1 MLRSTSTLLRTAA
14 RAARPNFAVA
24 ARPLSSSSALGD
36 SVPAQGAWE
45 KSCYFKIDFTIPET
59 DSVYDAVQ
67 RFSAYDIGCLVV
79 TNSDGKMSGIISER
93 DYINKIAL
101 LGRTSKD
108 TPISEVMTSSPL
120 MTANMSA
127 TVEECMH
134 KMLSKDIR
142 HLPLLDP
149 EGNCV
154 GMLSVKDIVKELV
167 AEKDKTINVLSDF
180 ALGKGGHFGSD

>member
-1 MLRSTSTLLRTAA
+1 MLRSTTSLLRTAA
-14 RAARPNFAVA
+14 RAARPSFATA
-24 ARPLSSSSALGD
+24 SPMSTSAKLGE

-59 DSVYDAVQ
+59 QSVYDAVQ

-108 TPISEVMTSSPL
+108 TPISEIMTSSPL
-120 MTANMSA
+120 MTAEMTA